1 MSALACWRQQVLDS
15 LLVDLDERRLDRQQ
29 LLRSRGKEE
38 CTERIL
44 DETRVAALRGAQGV
58 RLATSGLT
66 VGHHRRVEAA

>member
-1 MSALACWRQQVLDS
+1 MSALAGWRQQVLDS

-29 LLRSRGKEE
+29 LLRSRGEE
-38 CTERIL
+38 RTERIL
-44 DETRVAALRGAQGV
+44 DETGVAALRGAQGV

>member
-1 MSALACWRQQVLDS
+1 MSALAGWRQQVLDS

-29 LLRSRGKEE
+29 LLRSRGEE

-44 DETRVAALRGAQGV
+44 DETGVAALRGAQGV

>member
-15 LLVDLDERRLDRQQ
+15 LLVDLDKRRLDRQQ
-29 LLRSRGKEE
+29 LLRSRGEE
-38 CTERIL
+38 RTERIL
-44 DETRVAALRGAQGV
+44 DETGVAALRGAQGV

>member
-1 MSALACWRQQVLDS
+1 MSALAGWRQQVLDS

-29 LLRSRGKEE
+29 LLRSRGEE

>member
-1 MSALACWRQQVLDS
+1 VSALAGWRQQVLDS

-29 LLRSRGKEE
+29 LLRSRGEE